1 MSYTIDYPYCEFPFD
16 EWNPVQELCLPH
28 FARDCN
34 LVLAAGVA
42 AGKTAVA
49 EAVMGYEISRAE
61 DSKAIYVSPLKAIG
75 SEKTGEWAVHPT
87 FGEFP
92 QALLD
97 GEHRPAPAELGAARL
112 VAATAEAL
120 AMALRRGDP
129 WLSKAAV
136 LVLDEAHLLGDP
148 QRGPAAEAMLMEFAA
163 LNPAAR
169 LVLLSG
175 TLPNAKELAG
185 WLKTLNGKSTVFIAS
200 DWRPTPLAKTVETA
214 ATIREEADV
223 VARKAAG
230 GGKTL
235 CFVHSKA
242 AGRLLTREL
251 KRRGLR
257 AEFYSAALPAV
268 RRERLADS
276 FRAARSAEPA
286 ILVATSALAMGVS
299 L

>member
-1 MSYTIDYPYCEFPFD
+1 MSYTFDYPYCEFPFD

-28 FARDCN
+28 FERDCN
-34 LVLAAGVA
+34 LVLAASVA

-49 EAVMGYEISRAE
+49 EAIMGYEISRAD
-61 DSKAIYVSPLKAIG
+61 DSKAVYVSPLKAIG
-75 SEKTGEWAVHPT
+75 SEKTGEWASHPT

-97 GEHRPAPAELGAARL
+97 GEHHPAPAELGAARL

-120 AMALRRGDP
+120 AMALRRGDS
-129 WLSKAAV
+129 WLAKAAV

-169 LVLLSG
+169 LILLSG
-175 TLPNAKELAG
+175 TLPNVRELAG
-185 WLKTLNGKSTVFIAS
+185 WLKRLNGKPTAFIAS
-200 DWRPTPLAKTVETA
+200 PWRPTPLAKTVETA
-214 ATIREEADV
+214 DTIRGEADI
-223 VARKAAG
+223 VAGKAAG

-235 CFVHSKA
+235 CFVHSKT
-242 AGRLLTREL
+242 AGRLLVKEL
-251 KRRGLR
+251 KRRGIR
-257 AEFYSAALPAV
+257 AEFYSAALPQP
-268 RRERLADS
+268 RREWLADS
-276 FRAARSAEPA
+276 FRRAGKREPA
-286 ILVATSALAMGVS
+286 VLVATSALAMGVT